1 MLRILSPLDM
11 VQRVDVKVDD
21 GVLASGFI
29 GSWVDLYQAVGGT
42 TTTTTRH
49 ARFAD
54 SGYDRVY
61 VIWSE
66 GNKRGA
72 TMGSAPSAGFSPDT
86 SQTKRL
92 TTLVGKWR
100 GWTNQISTG
109 TGTTPGT
116 LLCPDPSST
125 QGELM
130 ECVAMNISGLNAG
143 AGTAAPFAGLTLNVY
158 SGLPCAVVRDYVAT
172 YVHMGV
178 TYTGVWEIESLG

>member
-29 GSWVDLYQAVGGT
+29 GSWVDLYQAHGGA

-54 SGYDRVY
+54 SAYDRVY

-100 GWTNQISTG
+100 AWTDQISAS

-125 QGELM
+125 HGELM
-130 ECVAMNISGLNAG
+130 ECAAINVSGALGGLAAG
-143 AGTAAPFAGLTLNVY
+143 GTTLNVY
-158 SGLPCAVVRDYVAT
+158 SGLPCAVVRDYVGT